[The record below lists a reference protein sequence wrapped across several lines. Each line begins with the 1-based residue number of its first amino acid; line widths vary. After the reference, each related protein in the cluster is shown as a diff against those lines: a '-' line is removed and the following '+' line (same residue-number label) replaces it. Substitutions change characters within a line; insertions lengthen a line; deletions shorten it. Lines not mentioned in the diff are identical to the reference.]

1 MHVHFDPET
10 VDWRVY
16 LVQTGGGGGG
26 GFYVGRPYQ
35 RGAGIGAV
43 LGGIFR
49 FLLPVLKG
57 VGREL
62 GREGLAVGSKVLGDV
77 AQGKALRDS
86 LIEGTADGLRNVI
99 DRTKPSE
106 GLRNL
111 VDAAAARLQ
120 QQRGR
125 GVKGQSKKRAPR
137 IQHAKQRNVRS
148 HPSKRRGGDSLSH
161 W

>member
-16 LVQTGGGGGG
+16 LVQSGGGG

-62 GREGLAVGSKVLGDV
+62 GREGLAVGSKVLGEV

-111 VDAAAARLQ
+111 VNAAATRLQQ

-137 IQHAKQRNVRS
+137 IPYAKQRNVRS
-148 HPSKRRGGDSLSH
+148 HTAKRRGDSFSH